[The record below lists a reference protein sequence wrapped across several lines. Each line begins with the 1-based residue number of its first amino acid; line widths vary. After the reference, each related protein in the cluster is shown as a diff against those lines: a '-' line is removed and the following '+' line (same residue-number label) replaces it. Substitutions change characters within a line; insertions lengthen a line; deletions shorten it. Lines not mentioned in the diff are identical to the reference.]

1 VKEIFQV
8 LLQQLQAGQAVILA
22 TVVEAQGA
30 TPRGAGARMLVG
42 AQGRLCGTI
51 GGGAVE
57 FRSEQL
63 ALELL
68 QRQASAEQLFS
79 LTRDDAQKLGMVCG
93 GSAVVYFQYVS
104 PTDDRTA
111 AVARQAPEWYEADR
125 DFWLVSD
132 VSRGGE
138 LSLHSRETAPNWLR
152 PWLKRRLSRVRED
165 DRDFHVEQIGVSGK
179 VYLFGGGHVA
189 QELEPVLSH
198 LGFRCVVL
206 DDRPEFAS
214 RELFPSAEQVL
225 CVDFTRL
232 EDYIQVTPADYVCI
246 MTRGHA
252 SDTVVEAQ
260 VLGKRPRY
268 NGMIGSRAKGAA
280 VRQALEQEYGY
291 TPAEIASIVSPIG
304 LPIGAKTPAEIAIS
318 IAAQMI
324 TARAAE

>member
-1 VKEIFQV
+1 MKELFDAV
-8 LLQQLQAGQAVILA
+8 LQRPEQALMLV
-22 TVVEAQGA
+22 TVVESTGA

-42 AQGRLCGTI
+42 PEGRICGTI
-51 GGGAVE
+51 GGGPVE
-57 FRSEQL
+57 YRSEQL

-68 QRQASAEQLFS
+68 QRRESAEHTFS
-79 LTRDDAQKLGMVCG
+79 LTRDDAKKLGMVCG
-93 GSAVVYFQYVS
+93 GSAVVHFLCIA
-104 PTDDRTA
+104 PTDRA
-111 AVARQAPEWYEADR
+111 VQAVARQALEWYAADR
-125 DFWLVSD
+125 DFWLVCD
-132 VSRGGE
+132 VARGALAIYG
-138 LSLHSRETAPNWLR
+138 REDAPNWLR
-152 PWLKRRLSRVRED
+152 PWMKRRLSRVRED
-165 DRDFHVEQIGVSGK
+165 GRDFHVEQIGVSGK
-179 VYLFGGGHVA
+179 VYIFGGGHVA

-214 RELFPSAEQVL
+214 RELFPTAEAVL
-225 CVDFTRL
+225 LVDFAKL
-232 EDYIQVTPADYVCI
+232 EDDIQVTPADYVCI

-291 TPAEIASIVSPIG
+291 TPEEIAAIVSPIG
-304 LPIGAKTPAEIAIS
+304 LSIGAKTPAEIAIS

>member
-1 VKEIFQV
+1 MKELFNAV
-8 LLQQLQAGQAVILA
+8 LQRPEQALMLV
-22 TVVEAQGA
+22 TVVESTGA

-42 AQGRLCGTI
+42 PEGRICGTI
-51 GGGAVE
+51 GGGPVE
-57 FRSEQL
+57 YRSEQL

-68 QRQASAEQLFS
+68 QRRESAEHTFS
-79 LTRDDAQKLGMVCG
+79 LTRDDAKKLGMVCG
-93 GSAVVYFQYVS
+93 GSAVVHFLCIA
-104 PTDDRTA
+104 PTDRA
-111 AVARQAPEWYEADR
+111 VQAVARQALEWYAADR
-125 DFWLVSD
+125 DFWLVCD
-132 VSRGGE
+132 VARGALAIYG
-138 LSLHSRETAPNWLR
+138 REDAPNWLR
-152 PWLKRRLSRVRED
+152 PWMKRRLSRVRED
-165 DRDFHVEQIGVSGK
+165 GRDFYVEQIGVSGK
-179 VYLFGGGHVA
+179 VYIFGGGHVA

-214 RELFPSAEQVL
+214 RELFPTAEAVL
-225 CVDFTRL
+225 LVDFAKL
-232 EDYIQVTPADYVCI
+232 EDDIQVTPADYVCI

-260 VLGKRPRY
+260 VLSKRPRY

-291 TPAEIASIVSPIG
+291 TPEEIATIVSPIG
-304 LPIGAKTPAEIAIS
+304 LSIGAKTPAEIAIS

>member
-1 VKEIFQV
+1 MKELFDAV
-8 LLQQLQAGQAVILA
+8 LQRPEQALMLV
-22 TVVEAQGA
+22 TVVESTGA

-42 AQGRLCGTI
+42 PEGRICGTI
-51 GGGAVE
+51 GGGPVE
-57 FRSEQL
+57 YRSEQL

-68 QRQASAEQLFS
+68 QRRESAEHTFS
-79 LTRDDAQKLGMVCG
+79 LTRDDAKKLGMVCG
-93 GSAVVYFQYVS
+93 GSAVVHFLCIT
-104 PTDDRTA
+104 PTDRA
-111 AVARQAPEWYEADR
+111 VQAVARQALEWYAADR
-125 DFWLVSD
+125 DFWLVCD
-132 VSRGGE
+132 VARGDLAIYG
-138 LSLHSRETAPNWLR
+138 REDAPNWLR
-152 PWLKRRLSRVRED
+152 PWMKRRLSRVRED
-165 DRDFHVEQIGVSGK
+165 GRDFHVEQIGVSGK
-179 VYLFGGGHVA
+179 VYIFGGGHVA

-214 RELFPSAEQVL
+214 RELFPTAEAVL
-225 CVDFTRL
+225 LVDFAKL
-232 EDYIQVTPADYVCI
+232 EDDIHVTPADYVCI

-291 TPAEIASIVSPIG
+291 TPEEIAAIVSPIG
-304 LPIGAKTPAEIAIS
+304 LSIGAKTPAEIAIS

>member
-1 VKEIFQV
+1 MKELFDAV
-8 LLQQLQAGQAVILA
+8 LQRPEQALMLV
-22 TVVEAQGA
+22 TVVESTGA

-42 AQGRLCGTI
+42 PEGRICGTI
-51 GGGAVE
+51 GGGPVE
-57 FRSEQL
+57 YRSEQL

-68 QRQASAEQLFS
+68 QRRESAEHTFS
-79 LTRDDAQKLGMVCG
+79 LTRDDAKKLGMVCG
-93 GSAVVYFQYVS
+93 GSAVVHFLCIT
-104 PTDDRTA
+104 PIDRA
-111 AVARQAPEWYEADR
+111 VQAVARQALEWYAADR
-125 DFWLVSD
+125 DFWLVCD
-132 VSRGGE
+132 VARGDLAIYG
-138 LSLHSRETAPNWLR
+138 REDAPNWLR
-152 PWLKRRLSRVRED
+152 PWMKRRLSRVRED
-165 DRDFHVEQIGVSGK
+165 GRDFHVEQIGVSGK
-179 VYLFGGGHVA
+179 VYIFGGGHVA

-214 RELFPSAEQVL
+214 RELFPTAEAVL
-225 CVDFTRL
+225 LVDFAKL
-232 EDYIQVTPADYVCI
+232 EDDIHVTPADYVCI

-291 TPAEIASIVSPIG
+291 TPEEIAAIVSPIG
-304 LPIGAKTPAEIAIS
+304 LSIGAKTPAEIAIS